1 MGSALRAEVV
11 VYDIQDDSQPHS
23 VASIDETLKSHRS
36 VELRSHCLGQ
46 SAVVTPTAPLRR
58 NSNWH
63 NLHSSHFEAPQML
76 QARGGRFKRPLR
88 GEQSDVH
95 FIEHTTR
102 NLNASP
108 LLVGPGKRGGI
119 EGPCWTRISGGELPS
134 TGIRKQKLFIDKQ
147 AIVCAKRKLGGP
159 VSDVILG
166 HLDHTVRG
174 LQRQFPDKGCPD
186 PNRNFLHLPCT
197 HTQPHSPTAAR
208 SANMYK
214 PLLSITS
221 APPHRHRARS
231 RSSVSTSTKLVCVPR
246 VPHAQAP
253 PTAPARAAPKI
264 SPWSK

>member
-36 VELRSHCLGQ
+36 AELRSHCLGQ

-159 VSDVILG
+159 VSDVVLG
-166 HLDHTVRG
+166 HLDHTVTEPEAALASQRRQNSCVSRG
-174 LQRQFPDKGCPD
+174 SHTPRRHPPRPRGRPRRYRRGPSSGTEKPPQNCRQPRCYPRPDD
-186 PNRNFLHLPCT
+186 RE
-197 HTQPHSPTAAR
+197 
-208 SANMYK
+208 
-214 PLLSITS
+214 
-221 APPHRHRARS
+221 
-231 RSSVSTSTKLVCVPR
+231 
-246 VPHAQAP
+246 
-253 PTAPARAAPKI
+253 
-264 SPWSK
+264 